1 MPLRGVGLWSVFCIG
16 VLLSSR
22 SVGDTAEWN
31 PQAFAKEETLSMRTI
46 GPEEGEYWFPV
57 WLVVIDNQVYVR
69 LGSRAAERVQKNT
82 TASQL
87 AIKIADQ
94 QFDHVKG
101 EEAPEMVDTVAAAM
115 AEKYWS
121 DMFIRS
127 FPHPLTLRLVPEEK
141 R

>member
-1 MPLRGVGLWSVFCIG
+1 MPLRVVFVCSAFCVG

-22 SVGDTAEWN
+22 SWGNAAEWN

-57 WLVVIDNQVYVR
+57 WLVVIDDKVYVR
-69 LGSRAAERVQKNT
+69 LGSRAADRVQKNK
-82 TASQL
+82 TAPQL

-94 QFDHVKG
+94 EFASVKG
-101 EEAPEMVDTVAAAM
+101 EEAPEMAGAVAAAM

-121 DMFIRS
+121 DMFIRF
-127 FPHPLTLRLVPEEK
+127 FPHPLTLRLIPEEK